1 MPKVPYIQFY
11 PGDWLRDPVSGL
23 SLSAQGLW
31 LRMMFLAHDSGR
43 YGYLAKKDGS
53 PIPPGLIAQRC
64 GSTLAQYETL
74 LAELDS
80 VSVPS
85 RTPSGILFS
94 RRMVRDAA
102 SRRKAAKRQ
111 AAFRRKHA
119 KRQRKKM
126 SNADVTGSSSSSSS
140 SASTLREEGDTNFSP
155 RKRGAESQIH
165 RVTRDIFERPLPKK
179 GIFEK

>member
-1 MPKVPYIQFY
+1 
-11 PGDWLRDPVSGL
+11 
-23 SLSAQGLW
+23 
-31 LRMMFLAHDSGR
+31 
-43 YGYLAKKDGS
+43 
-53 PIPPGLIAQRC
+53 
-64 GSTLAQYETL
+64 
-74 LAELDS
+74 
-80 VSVPS
+80 
-85 RTPSGILFS
+85 
-94 RRMVRDAA
+94 MVRDAA